1 MNYLNIQKE
10 IVAAAKE
17 QHKLLSEQIPAINM
31 TANIEAWQ
39 SGKFQ
44 YYVFKFAGKEY
55 KSDTQAFHEV
65 TDFSLV
71 IEEAIKEL
79 SQLRGYMVARHCTT
93 VYHQV
98 RDYVW
103 GGYRSEPVE
112 ITDGIILY
120 SAPTKEFTSMAKWVE
135 KFSGTKIDIFTLYG
149 VEISGKRGR
158 IYGEDGDRR
167 YDCYNKAKCRRILDW
182 IIAKKSSRD
191 TLKVEVRTTDEVPDR
206 DIFIRIETECDGTR
220 FSYLHMEVI
229 TPGGKVKA
237 NIDTIYI

>member
-1 MNYLNIQKE
+1 MNYLSIQKD

-17 QHKLLSEQIPAINM
+17 QHKKLGGQIPAINM
-31 TANIEAWQ
+31 VATFEAWQ

-55 KSDTQAFHEV
+55 MSDTQAFHEV
-65 TDFSLV
+65 TDFSHV

-79 SQLRGYMVARHCTT
+79 SQLRGYMVAKHRTT
-93 VYHQV
+93 VCQHV

-120 SAPTKEFTSMAKWVE
+120 SAPTKEFASMAKWIE

-158 IYGEDGDRR
+158 IYGEDRDRR
-167 YDCYNKAKCRRILDW
+167 YDSYNAAKCRSILSW
-182 IIAKKSSRD
+182 ITANKASRD
-191 TLKVEVRTTDEVPDR
+191 TLKVEVRTKDEVPDR
-206 DIFIRIETECDGTR
+206 DISVRLETECYGTR
-220 FSYLHMEVI
+220 FSYLHMEVV
-229 TPGGKVKA
+229 TPGGKIKA
-237 NIDTIYI
+237 ITDTIYM